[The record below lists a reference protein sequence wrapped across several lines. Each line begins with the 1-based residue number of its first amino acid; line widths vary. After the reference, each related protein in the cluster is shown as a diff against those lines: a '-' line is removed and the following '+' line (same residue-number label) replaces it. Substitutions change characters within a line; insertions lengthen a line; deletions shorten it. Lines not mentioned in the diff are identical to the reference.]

1 VRQIFPVSGPE
12 LELIPAV
19 TAGPTPAAIEQLAA
33 LYRNGLRRPA
43 ADRPWLRANM
53 ISSADGAATL
63 GGRSGALGGP
73 ADRMVFGVLRSLAD
87 VILVGAGTARAEKYR
102 PVSRAGIW
110 AGLRDGQA
118 APLPAI
124 AVVSASL
131 DLSGCEQLLAGGPE
145 DGPTI
150 VITTEAGA
158 KRARSG
164 QLLAAAGPAAQP
176 GQLLAAAGPAA
187 QPGQPRA
194 AAGPAAQPAQPLV
207 LAAGPDRVD
216 PGRAV
221 AALAELGYRQI
232 LAEGGPHL
240 LGQLADAGLIDEL
253 CLTTSPVLA
262 AGPGGRIV
270 VSADPAPRS
279 QPTARLS
286 LAHVLTDAGFLLSRY
301 IRASG

>member
-12 LELIPAV
+12 LELTPVV

-33 LYRNGLRRPA
+33 LYRNGLRPPT

-63 GGRSGALGGP
+63 CGRSGALGGP

-102 PVSRAGIW
+102 PVSQSGIW
-110 AGLRDGQA
+110 AGLRDGRA
-118 APLPAI
+118 APPAI
-124 AVVSASL
+124 AVVSAGL
-131 DLSGCEQLLAGGPE
+131 NLSGCEQLMTGGPE

-150 VITTEAGA
+150 VITTEAAAG
-158 KRARSG
+158 RADLTG
-164 QLLAAAGPAAQP
+164 QL
-176 GQLLAAAGPAA
+176 
-187 QPGQPRA
+187 RA
-194 AAGPAAQPAQPLV
+194 AAGAADLPAQFRAAVGRADLPGQPLV
-207 LAAGPDRVD
+207 LTAGPDRVD
-216 PGRAV
+216 PFRAV

-279 QPTARLS
+279 QPAARLS

>member
-1 VRQIFPVSGPE
+1 VRQIFPVAGPE
-12 LELIPAV
+12 LELVPAV
-19 TAGPTPAAIEQLAA
+19 TAGPIPAAIEQLAD
-33 LYRNGLRRPA
+33 LYRNGLRPAA

-102 PVSRAGIW
+102 PVSQAGIW
-110 AGLRDGQA
+110 AGLRHGQA
-118 APLPAI
+118 AAGPAI

-131 DLSGCEQLLAGGPE
+131 NLSGCEQLLAAGPE

-150 VITTEAGA
+150 VITTEA
-158 KRARSG
+158 
-164 QLLAAAGPAAQP
+164 AAGRPWPRQLGTAAVSVALRP
-176 GQLLAAAGPAA
+176 GRPEVLTAGT
-187 QPGQPRA
+187 
-194 AAGPAAQPAQPLV
+194 
-207 LAAGPDRVD
+207 DRVD
-216 PGRAV
+216 LNRAV
-221 AALAELGYRQI
+221 TALAELGYRQI

-279 QPTARLS
+279 QPAARLS

>member
-1 VRQIFPVSGPE
+1 VRQIFPVTGPE

-19 TAGPTPAAIEQLAA
+19 TAGPTPAAIEKLAD
-33 LYRNGLRRPA
+33 LYRNGLRPAA

-102 PVSRAGIW
+102 PVSQAGIW
-110 AGLRDGQA
+110 AGLRDGDA
-118 APLPAI
+118 AALPAI

-131 DLSGCEQLLAGGPE
+131 NLSGCEQLLAGGPGA
-145 DGPTI
+145 GPTI
-150 VITTEAGA
+150 VITTEA
-158 KRARSG
+158 
-164 QLLAAAGPAAQP
+164 AAGRPWP
-176 GQLLAAAGPAA
+176 GQLGTAAVSAA
-187 QPGQPRA
+187 LRPGQPEALRPGQSEA
-194 AAGPAAQPAQPLV
+194 LRPGRPEVVTAGT
-207 LAAGPDRVD
+207 DRVD
-216 PGRAV
+216 VNRAV
-221 AALAELGYRQI
+221 TALAELGYRQI

-240 LGQLADAGLIDEL
+240 LGQLADADLIDEL

-279 QPTARLS
+279 QPAARLS
-286 LAHVLTDAGFLLSRY
+286 LAHVLTDVGFLLSRY